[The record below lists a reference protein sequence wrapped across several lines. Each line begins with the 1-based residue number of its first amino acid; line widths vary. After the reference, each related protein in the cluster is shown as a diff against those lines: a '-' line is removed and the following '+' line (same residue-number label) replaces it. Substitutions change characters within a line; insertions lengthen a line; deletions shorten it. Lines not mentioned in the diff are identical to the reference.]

1 MYEAALSLPLS
12 ILFLN
17 NFPYIQVGFNF
28 VFFDELSSYFRL
40 LNILYVLLKKFT
52 ASISLYLKKLCRGLK
67 KSVPILVLV

>member
-1 MYEAALSLPLS
+1 MYEAALSLALS

-28 VFFDELSSYFRL
+28 VFFDKLSSYFRL

-52 ASISLYLKKLCRGLK
+52 VAVHSQVCHAIPLFLGCQCFH
-67 KSVPILVLV
+67 

>member
-1 MYEAALSLPLS
+1 MYEAALSLALS

-28 VFFDELSSYFRL
+28 VFFDKLSSYFRL

-52 ASISLYLKKLCRGLK
+52 VAVHSQVCHVIPLFLGCQCFH
-67 KSVPILVLV
+67 